1 MDLERITREVEWQVL
16 RDTRSKG
23 AVNRRLDPGLTA
35 ATLPGALSLEL
46 LCPQCTPERVETLC
60 RGARKQGAAAV
71 TVLPAFVS
79 AGRSAL
85 GGSMTALTAA
95 IGYPWGSLT
104 PAARTALTRDC
115 LVSGADVVEI
125 AFDMAAL
132 RSGRLGEEQLALEEL
147 GRLAAS
153 YGAALAVGVDLRL
166 LERMEQVEVLTA
178 LRRTGAAMVSLRRCR
193 DAGDVRLAREL
204 MGGQMA
210 VKAAGPAEGLEE
222 IRTLLRAGAAQVG
235 VSDLTP
241 WTDEK

>member
-1 MDLERITREVEWQVL
+1 
-16 RDTRSKG
+16 
-23 AVNRRLDPGLTA
+23 
-35 ATLPGALSLEL
+35 
-46 LCPQCTPERVETLC
+46 
-60 RGARKQGAAAV
+60 
-71 TVLPAFVS
+71 
-79 AGRSAL
+79 
-85 GGSMTALTAA
+85 MTALTAA

-204 MGGQMA
+204 RGGQMA